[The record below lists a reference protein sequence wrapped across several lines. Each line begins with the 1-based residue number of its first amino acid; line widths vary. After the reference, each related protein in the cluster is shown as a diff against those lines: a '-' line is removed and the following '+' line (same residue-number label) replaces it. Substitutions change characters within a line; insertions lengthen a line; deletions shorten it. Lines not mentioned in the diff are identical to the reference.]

1 MSTELEQAEERI
13 AELAQE
19 IQRLHEHARAE
30 HTYKLGADA
39 ATQRYLAQLAEV
51 RQAYQGV
58 VMDNVEQQFILAAH
72 KARIEVLEGQNTRL
86 RVCWYSARKRQ
97 QTAFRCF
104 WGQVYSNDRRAEFDR
119 GQHKFEQWLWNE
131 FTSRNK
137 AVNALKD
144 KLRSARRVI
153 HELEGKTD
161 E

>member
-13 AELAQE
+13 TELAQE

-39 ATQRYLAQLAEV
+39 AIERYLKHLAEV
-51 RQAYQGV
+51 RRAYQAV
-58 VMDNVEQQFILAAH
+58 VLSNLEQQFRI
-72 KARIEVLEGQNTRL
+72 KADEVQIAELLHQNNRL
-86 RVCWYSARKRQ
+86 RLAWYSARKRQ